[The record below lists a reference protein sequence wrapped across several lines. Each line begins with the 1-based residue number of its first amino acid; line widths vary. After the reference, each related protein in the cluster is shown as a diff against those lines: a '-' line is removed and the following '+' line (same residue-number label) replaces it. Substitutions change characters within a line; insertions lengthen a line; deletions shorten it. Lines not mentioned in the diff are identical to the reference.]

1 MTGNKQ
7 KSEVKREEGQV
18 WQSWVGGE
26 AEWEKAEWGEE
37 ESTVKEEH
45 RFVTLEYSS
54 SENTSNIITLL
65 RCLLLSRKLQEFS
78 WLLSN
83 LTVRDATISRDLDS
97 IHYLQS
103 VQSPATHVWFMW
115 FHTQQKCSSTCYPF

>member
-7 KSEVKREEGQV
+7 KPEVKREEGQI
-18 WQSWVGGE
+18 WQCWVGGE
-26 AEWEKAEWGEE
+26 TEWEKAEWE

-45 RFVTLEYSS
+45 RFASLEYSS
-54 SENTSNIITLL
+54 SENTCNIITLL

-78 WLLSN
+78 ELLSN

-97 IHYLQS
+97 IHYSLS
-103 VQSPATHVWFMW
+103 VQSPATHIWFMW

>member
-7 KSEVKREEGQV
+7 KPEVKREEGQI
-18 WQSWVGGE
+18 WQCRVGVE

-37 ESTVKEEH
+37 SAVKEEH
-45 RFVTLEYSS
+45 RFASLEYSS
-54 SENTSNIITLL
+54 SENTCNIVTLL

-78 WLLSN
+78 ELLSN

-97 IHYLQS
+97 IHY
-103 VQSPATHVWFMW
+103 
-115 FHTQQKCSSTCYPF
+115 